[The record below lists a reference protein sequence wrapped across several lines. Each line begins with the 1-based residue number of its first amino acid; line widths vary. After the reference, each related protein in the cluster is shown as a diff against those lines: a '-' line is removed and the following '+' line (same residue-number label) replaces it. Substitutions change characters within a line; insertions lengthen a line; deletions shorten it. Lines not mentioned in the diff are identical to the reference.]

1 MAGGKRGPKSAA
13 AGAANLQ
20 RWRDAHPEGGALRH
34 GAYSRQ
40 IRQRFTDGRTS
51 EGRALRAIMD
61 ELQADLGATSAGQS
75 LILGRIQEKLIVLM
89 QIGAYV
95 DKQPSV
101 ITAKGELLP
110 CLGRGYTAFSEALR
124 RDIELLYVMAK
135 RTPSK
140 VPSLSE
146 YLASKRR

>member
-1 MAGGKRGPKSAA
+1 MAGGNGKSRSIA
-13 AGAANLQ
+13 AGTANLQ
-20 RWRDAHPEGGALRH
+20 RWRAAHPEGGALRH
-34 GAYSRQ
+34 GAYSQ
-40 IRQRFTDGRTS
+40 QVRQRYSDARTT
-51 EGRALRAIMD
+51 EGRALRAVMD
-61 ELQADLGATSAGQS
+61 ELRKDLGTVSVGQS
-75 LILGRIQEKLIVLM
+75 LILGRVREKLIVLM

-95 DKQPSV
+95 DKQPSA

-124 RDIELLYVMAK
+124 RDVELLYVMAK